1 MSEEGV
7 QPKHWLFKAADWVC
21 GLTLLMFGGFSAGW
35 IGMFALADLELLMRF
50 PGLARHGLTVFFGTT
65 MGLLILRRR
74 MKVAIV
80 FLVACTVGSLVL
92 VEAGRRQGVLGNRQD
107 VTDDIVVK
115 TYQLRAKLEAAH
127 AAKVDARGWTDLLN
141 AELIDAPSDFD
152 TRYYSNESFMWR
164 SEFDSAGKFVGS
176 IHVRGDKAR
185 NVPSYSVDFKDR
197 KLSKAQLGEY
207 NELLPCF
214 PRE

>member
-1 MSEEGV
+1 
-7 QPKHWLFKAADWVC
+7 
-21 GLTLLMFGGFSAGW
+21 
-35 IGMFALADLELLMRF
+35 MFALADFELLMSF

-80 FLVACTVGSLVL
+80 FLVACTLGSLVL

-107 VTDDIVVK
+107 VADDIVVK

>member
-1 MSEEGV
+1 MSEEV
-7 QPKHWLFKAADWVC
+7 AQAKHWISRAVDWFC
-21 GLTLLMFGGFSAGW
+21 GLFLLMLGGFSAGW
-35 IGMFALADLELLMRF
+35 IVMFALADFELLLNS
-50 PGLARHGLTVFFGTT
+50 PGIARHCLVMFFGTA

-74 MKVAIV
+74 MKVALV
-80 FLVACTVGSLVL
+80 FLIVCTVGSLVL
-92 VEAGRRQGVLGNRQD
+92 VEAGRRHGLLGNRQD
-107 VTDDIVVK
+107 VADDIVVK

-152 TRYYSNESFMWR
+152 TRYYSNESFKWR
-164 SEFDSAGKFVGS
+164 SEFDSSGKFVGS
-176 IHVRGDKAR
+176 IHVQGDKAR